1 MGARGPHDDFDTA
14 AARLREGYAG
24 FSERQD
30 LEELR
35 RDWVSP
41 DLEYVTRHGTF
52 HGTDRYFSEIEVQQ
66 RKWRIETEVE
76 EIVDAGE
83 GALVILAKVRR
94 VDGDSGEV
102 VWKAWPAAVVRVL
115 DGKLVFFE
123 GYVDR
128 RAALAALG
136 VEQG

>member
-1 MGARGPHDDFDTA
+1 V
-14 AARLREGYAG
+14 REGYAR

-35 RDWVSP
+35 RDWISP

-52 HGTDRYFSEIEVQQ
+52 HGGS
-66 RKWRIETEVE
+66 
-76 EIVDAGE
+76 
-83 GALVILAKVRR
+83 
-94 VDGDSGEV
+94 GDV

-115 DGKLVFFE
+115 DGKLAFFE